1 MSGSERLKELL
12 KKEDENADLMLYAD
26 KQTAYLASL
35 DKLYQQISN
44 WLTISGEGSFKVE
57 TKMELVYDVGLNPY
71 EAPMLEVQFLKINEL
86 IAFYP
91 KGAVLLVADGKVEVR
106 SRFEHIELLLKPM
119 NEWQIRKQDSLI
131 PILLT
136 EDSFGDM
143 IADLL
148 GR

>member
-12 KKEDENADLMLYAD
+12 KKEDENEDLMLYAD
-26 KQTAYLASL
+26 KQKSYLASL
-35 DKLYQQISN
+35 DILYHQISK

-71 EAPMLEVQFLKINEL
+71 EAPMLEVQFFKINEL

-91 KGAVLLVADGKVEVR
+91 KGAVLLVADGKVEVW